1 MTRPCHPL
9 DVAIRKALEKIKENG
24 PERLLAG
31 VEVGGDPIDGPNSEF
46 WPLSIDGKTVGHITR
61 CVFSP
66 RLKKNIGFA
75 NLRIENAEFG
85 TELTVATPRGD
96 ETAIVCEAPWFPAKK
111 KMREEFWQA
120 ASL

>member
-1 MTRPCHPL
+1 MEQP
-9 DVAIRKALEKIKENG
+9 DDFVGRKSLEKIKANG

-31 VEVGGDPIDGPNSEF
+31 VELGGDPIDGPNAEF
-46 WPLSIDGKTVGHITR
+46 WPLSIDGKSVGHITR

-66 RLKKNIGFA
+66 RLKKNIGYA
-75 NLRIENAEFG
+75 NLPVENAKFG
-85 TELTVATPRGD
+85 TELTAATPRGD
-96 ETAIVCEAPWFPAKK
+96 ETAIVCEAPWFPAQT